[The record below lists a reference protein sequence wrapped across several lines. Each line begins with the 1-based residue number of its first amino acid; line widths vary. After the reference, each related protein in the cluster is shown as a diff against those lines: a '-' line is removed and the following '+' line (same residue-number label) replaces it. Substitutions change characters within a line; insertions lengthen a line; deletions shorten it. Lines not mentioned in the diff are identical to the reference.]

1 MSANQKIIDAMKLSL
16 VEGCMVTVD
25 LSEASAI
32 TGTGLNAGGRTHFD
46 DAFAKLRYANPF
58 RMGARS
64 IKVPGNAAVQFV
76 AKTGN
81 ALNQT
86 NPWNFTLAPN
96 TGTPNT
102 ATSTWQLPTR
112 ILQATLP
119 IRIAAMDDINGL
131 QAELLTDLNLEF
143 AEAEG
148 ASMAVNNDQSG
159 SSTTTT
165 GGTYGLRG
173 LDMYTSAAT
182 SAYGSSGTAITNGI
196 HSIATVSLGGSAITY
211 NKVVDVANALPSQ
224 YWALPT
230 TAWFMTPTMIQTLR
244 QLKDLQ
250 GLPLFLELGEPGE
263 GGAVGSIF
271 GWPVIP
277 NPFMSTDFP
286 IYLANWDRFLT
297 IGDVEEMN
305 IQMMEQTA
313 PGFVTLYAEKR
324 VVSTV
329 RDPFAGV
336 RASAA

>member
-16 VEGCMVTVD
+16 TEGRMVTVD

-86 NPWNFTLAPN
+86 NPWNFTLAAN
-96 TGTPNT
+96 TGTPGTNT
-102 ATSTWQLPTR
+102 TTWQLPTR

-148 ASMAVNNDQSG
+148 SSMAINNDQSG

-173 LDMYTSAAT
+173 LDMYTSAAS

-211 NKVVDVANALPSQ
+211 NKVVDIANALPSQ
-224 YWALPT
+224 YWSLPT

-277 NPFMSTDFP
+277 NPFMSTAFP

-297 IGDVEEMN
+297 IADVEEMN

-313 PGFVTLYAEKR
+313 PGYVTLYAEKR